1 MLAEIFGMD
10 GIVVIVVLGVV
21 LFGITQIPKL
31 ARSLGSARREF
42 SQGLRE
48 GDNVP
53 SLTVSELPIGSSEAP
68 MATVSTPLSQPVGQ
82 AP

>member
-10 GIVVIVVLGVV
+10 GIIVVVVLAVV
-21 LFGITQIPKL
+21 LFGGSQIPKL

-48 GDNVP
+48 GTDKPATVLELP
-53 SLTVSELPIGSSEAP
+53 VLVTEPLTTTASAQGSRHSELGS
-68 MATVSTPLSQPVGQ
+68 
-82 AP
+82 